1 MAWSQGL
8 RRESKLTAI
17 NRFTSVLGLAVMIVV
32 PISASAQLQETFS
45 EITEHMHEHL
55 EYVNAIKTAVIAGNL
70 EDVREPANW
79 LANHEE
85 PAWLPS
91 VEEMQRYA
99 ARTAAAKDLVDA
111 ASAISEIARTCGD
124 CHEASGAEVAMGYS
138 EPPSPGA
145 QGLATQMQRHLW
157 AADRMWAA
165 LIGPSDTAW
174 KQGAEVLADV
184 QLTVADITAEDEQQA
199 QILDLTQ
206 RAQAVGVLARQS
218 TSVELRSGLLGE
230 FLSLCAT
237 CHNLTGGGP
246 GAR

>member
-1 MAWSQGL
+1 
-8 RRESKLTAI
+8 LTALI
-17 NRFTSVLGLAVMIVV
+17 RG
-32 PISASAQLQETFS
+32 ISALALALMVIVPAGAPAQLADRFS

-55 EYVNAIKTAVIAGNL
+55 DQVNAMKVAVIAGNL
-70 EDVREPANW
+70 EAVREPASW
-79 LANHEE
+79 LADHEE

-99 ARTAAAKDLVDA
+99 ARAAAAKDLVDA
-111 ASAISEIARTCGD
+111 ASALSEIARSCGE
-124 CHEASGAEVAMGYS
+124 CHEASGVAVAMGYS
-138 EPPSPGA
+138 EPPSRDA

-165 LIGPSDTAW
+165 LVGPSDAAW

-184 QLTVADITAEDEQQA
+184 QLTVSDITAEDAQRA

-237 CHNLTGGGP
+237 CHSLTGGGP
-246 GAR
+246 GVN

>member
-1 MAWSQGL
+1 M
-8 RRESKLTAI
+8 
-17 NRFTSVLGLAVMIVV
+17 LALPAV
-32 PISASAQLQETFS
+32 SRAQLHESIT
-45 EITEHMHEHL
+45 EITAHMHEHL
-55 EYVNAIKTAVIAGNL
+55 DHVNAIKVAVIAGNL

-91 VEEMQRYA
+91 VEEMRLYA
-99 ARTAAAKDLVDA
+99 ARTATADDLVDA
-111 ASAISEIARTCGD
+111 ASALSEIARTCGD
-124 CHEASGAEVAMGYS
+124 CHEASGVSVAMGYS
-138 EPPSPGA
+138 APPSPDA

-165 LIGPSDTAW
+165 LIGPSDAAW

-184 QLTVADITAEDEQQA
+184 QLTVSDIAEKDDQQA

-237 CHNLTGGGP
+237 CHSLTGGGP
-246 GAR
+246 GAQ

>member
-1 MAWSQGL
+1 MA
-8 RRESKLTAI
+8 LTRVTFCLSIA
-17 NRFTSVLGLAVMIVV
+17 FTLVIPTLAR
-32 PISASAQLQETFS
+32 AQLHESLT

-55 EYVNAIKTAVIAGNL
+55 DHVNAIKAAVIAGNL
-70 EDVREPANW
+70 EAVREPANW

-91 VEEMQRYA
+91 VEEMQYYA
-99 ARTAAAKDLVDA
+99 ARTAAAEDLVDA
-111 ASAISEIARTCGD
+111 ASALSEIARTCGE
-124 CHEASGAEVAMGYS
+124 CHEASGVEVTMGYS
-138 EPPSPGA
+138 EPPARDA
-145 QGLATQMQRHLW
+145 QGLTTQMQRHLW

-184 QLTVADITAEDEQQA
+184 RLTVSDITTDDAQEA

-237 CHNLTGGGP
+237 CHSLTGGGP
-246 GAR
+246 KAR

>member
-1 MAWSQGL
+1 MV
-8 RRESKLTAI
+8 AI
-17 NRFTSVLGLAVMIVV
+17 IRITTSLGLAFMLVLPTI
-32 PISASAQLQETFS
+32 ASAQLHETLA

-55 EYVNAIKTAVIAGNL
+55 DHVNAIKAAVIAGDL
-70 EDVREPANW
+70 EGVRAPANW

-91 VEEMQRYA
+91 VEEMRHYA
-99 ARTAAAKDLVDA
+99 ARAAAAEDLVDA
-111 ASAISEIARTCGD
+111 ASAISEIARNCGD
-124 CHEASGAEVAMGYS
+124 CHVASGAEVAMGYS
-138 EPPSPGA
+138 EPPSRDE
-145 QGLATQMQRHLW
+145 QGLTTQMQRHLW

-165 LIGPSDTAW
+165 LIGPSDAAW

-184 QLTVADITAEDEQQA
+184 RLTVADIAAEDAQEA

-246 GAR
+246 GAQ